1 MDKSN
6 AEKIPLKDDSK
17 YQNIKDVPV
26 TNRSNINLLKHDES
40 LMNVNMYVEKG
51 QMVQPVVENGPSM
64 LQGKPIQLQ
73 LRPMILQNPQTQ
85 LFNPVSN
92 YSVCPFCKYSG
103 SLEITYINSSSQRNC
118 CIFLALIGLFFLAW
132 IPFMIK
138 DLSIQVLKCSSCKK
152 VLRQI
157 GGE

>member
-1 MDKSN
+1 MDKSQS
-6 AEKIPLKDDSK
+6 EKIPLKDDSK
-17 YQNIKDVPV
+17 YQNIVPV
-26 TNRSNINLLKHDES
+26 TNRSNINLLKQLDES
-40 LMNVNMYVEKG
+40 NMNMNMYVEKG

-64 LQGKPIQLQ
+64 LQGKPMQLQ

-103 SLEITYINSSSQRNC
+103 SLEITYINSKSQRNC

-152 VLRQI
+152 ELKQI
-157 GGE
+157 GGDN